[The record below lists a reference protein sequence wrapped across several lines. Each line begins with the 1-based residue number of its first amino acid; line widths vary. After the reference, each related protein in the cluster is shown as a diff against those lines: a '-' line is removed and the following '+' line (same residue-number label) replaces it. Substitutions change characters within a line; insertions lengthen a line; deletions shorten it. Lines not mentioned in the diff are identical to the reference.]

1 MKLHHAAI
9 VTTDIDAG
17 LRFWRDGLGFEV
29 QMDTSFEGDW
39 PTLFGAP
46 SDRLRSVFLGD
57 PGSPDAGVVELV
69 DLGPGIA
76 AGTGPGDGP
85 VTGFFLLSVYCAVDE
100 VLARLADLGLG
111 GEPRRIESYGVA
123 MVVVTDPAGVR
134 VELIDLPGS

>member
-1 MKLHHAAI
+1 VKLHHAAI

-39 PTLFGAP
+39 PALFDAP

-57 PGSPDAGVVELV
+57 PASPDAGVVELV
-69 DLGPGIA
+69 DF
-76 AGTGPGDGP
+76 GDVPSGP
-85 VTGFFLLSVYCAVDE
+85 VVGAPTTGFFLLSVYCAVDE

-111 GEPRRIESYGVA
+111 GQPRRIESYGVT

-134 VELIDLPGS
+134 VELIDLA